1 MLVLQGG
8 TKLGRDDVRHYVR
21 QSIDLFVQ
29 LTRSGGKR
37 TVEAVVLGRALGSK
51 MGTTTP

>member
-21 QSIDLFVQ
+21 S
-29 LTRSGGKR
+29 RSMFSFSCRATADGV
-37 TVEAVVLGRALGSK
+37 TVDGS
-51 MGTTTP
+51 